1 MKDNEIESQL
11 MDKAVTT
18 SEEERIRLWKEERAK
33 VAEAE
38 KAERVRKK
46 KEERE
51 LEAKVAEEKLQDE
64 AKNLLPSREE
74 YNSERD
80 KYLSYLSQKR
90 KNAAKYFSG
99 FVIAPTLLF
108 GLLLNFIVVPLYSAH
123 SVIVVKSQDGNGGA
137 PVIGLMAAGSNSD
150 SQTDAFMAYEY
161 IRSQALMEALEESD
175 SFVSNYS
182 SDLIDPIFRFR
193 NVGLFG
199 SSKADQ
205 LERFIRVSINIQT
218 GLLSLEVKAPTPM
231 QAVELSTAV
240 IDMTAKRVNELSE
253 ELFNERVKSEEVAV
267 NEARLFLNESQKKL
281 TQLQIVSGE
290 QDPLVHIQSIY
301 QNISQLETQALELKT
316 KIRRA
321 QISGVNDRIT
331 TKLLIEHE
339 AELKERIKVYRAELI
354 SGDDSEVMPLNSLL
368 IEFDLAKLEV
378 KIASETL
385 STTLQSL
392 AQVRRDASLAKS
404 QFQVVVQP
412 STSDLAKHPKVF
424 RGMFLLFIILLAS
437 FLFGRAVF
445 KPKY

>member
-1 MKDNEIESQL
+1 M
-11 MDKAVTT
+11 
-18 SEEERIRLWKEERAK
+18 
-33 VAEAE
+33 
-38 KAERVRKK
+38 
-46 KEERE
+46 
-51 LEAKVAEEKLQDE
+51 
-64 AKNLLPSREE
+64 
-74 YNSERD
+74 
-80 KYLSYLSQKR
+80 
-90 KNAAKYFSG
+90 
-99 FVIAPTLLF
+99 
-108 GLLLNFIVVPLYSAH
+108 
-123 SVIVVKSQDGNGGA
+123 
-137 PVIGLMAAGSNSD
+137 
-150 SQTDAFMAYEY
+150 
-161 IRSQALMEALEESD
+161 
-175 SFVSNYS
+175 
-182 SDLIDPIFRFR
+182 
-193 NVGLFG
+193 
-199 SSKADQ
+199 
-205 LERFIRVSINIQT
+205 
-218 GLLSLEVKAPTPM
+218 
-231 QAVELSTAV
+231 
-240 IDMTAKRVNELSE
+240 
-253 ELFNERVKSEEVAV
+253 KSEEVAV